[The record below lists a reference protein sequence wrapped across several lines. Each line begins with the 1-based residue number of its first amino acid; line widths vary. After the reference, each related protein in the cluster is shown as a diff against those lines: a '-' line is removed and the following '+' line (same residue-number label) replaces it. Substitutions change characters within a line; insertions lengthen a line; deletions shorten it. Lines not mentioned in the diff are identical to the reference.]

1 MTKRAGVMT
10 CVLAACMSMSSIGR
24 ADPTAAEIETA
35 RKLFKQAEADEAAQ
49 KWDVA
54 LDELHRASSI
64 KMTAGLR
71 FHIAL
76 CESNL
81 HQNAAALADYT
92 AADLLARAEKNSEVA
107 DAVRDPRADLEARI
121 PKLKLTVPADAKNV
135 EVRVDSTVVTDLSEV
150 LRLDA
155 GAHTIEAHADG
166 RSPFSKKLNLQE
178 RDAITIPITLP
189 LLVQTP
195 VQQAVSRTAE
205 EPPPDVSSSSSRPNR
220 VPAILATAGA
230 VVLAG
235 AGIGSFLLAGSAQTD
250 AKNDCTSG
258 ASNCSSDKSTVH
270 VWDTVA
276 LSAWIA
282 AAGVGALAVVLWVD
296 PPSKKSDAA
305 YIQNEKRSVRVELT
319 PQAVLLRGSF

>member
-1 MTKRAGVMT
+1 MT
-10 CVLAACMSMSSIGR
+10 CVLAACMSMSSIGL
-24 ADPTAAEIETA
+24 ADPTASEIETA

-92 AADLLARAEKNSEVA
+92 AADLLARAEKNNEVA
-107 DAVRDPRADLEARI
+107 DAVRDPRADLEARV

-135 EVRVDSTVVTDLSEV
+135 EVRVDSTIVTDLSEE

-166 RSPFSKKLNLQE
+166 RSPFSKKLTLKE
-178 RDAITIPITLP
+178 HDALTIPITLP
-189 LLVQTP
+189 VLVAQP
-195 VQQAVSRTAE
+195 SQKQADSHTAE
-205 EPPPDVSSSSSRPNR
+205 EPPPDVASSSSKPNR

-230 VVLAG
+230 VVLVG
-235 AGIGSFLLAGSAQTD
+235 AGIGSFLLAGSAQTT
-250 AKNDCTSG
+250 AMNDCTSG
-258 ASNCSSDKSTVH
+258 ASNCSSDKSKVH

-305 YIQNEKRSVRVELT
+305 ILQTEKRSVRLELT
-319 PQAVLLRGSF
+319 PQTVLLRGSF

>member
-1 MTKRAGVMT
+1 MT
-10 CVLAACMSMSSIGR
+10 MSNLSF

-54 LDELHRASSI
+54 LDELRRATSI

-81 HQNAAALADYT
+81 HQSAAALADYT

-107 DAVRDPRADLEARI
+107 DAVREPRADLDARV
-121 PKLKLTVPADAKNV
+121 PKLKLTVPPDAKNV
-135 EVRVDSTVVTDLSEV
+135 EVRVDSTVVTDLSEE
-150 LRLDA
+150 LRLDT
-155 GAHTIEAHADG
+155 GAHTVEAHADG
-166 RSPFSKKLNLQE
+166 RSPFSKKLDLKE
-178 RDAITIPITLP
+178 RDVVTIPITLP
-189 LLVQTP
+189 LLAQTP
-195 VQQAVSRTAE
+195 QKQADSHTAE
-205 EPPPDVSSSSSRPNR
+205 EPPPDGASSSSKPNR

-230 VVLAG
+230 VVLVG

-250 AKNDCTSG
+250 ARTDCTSG
-258 ASNCSSDKSTVH
+258 ASNCSGDKTTVH

-305 YIQNEKRSVRVELT
+305 FVEHEKRSVRVQLG
-319 PQAVLLRGSF
+319 PQSVLLRGSF